1 MFIDGLTPPLSLHLS
16 PHGHQALSRT
26 VTVWRKIVI
35 AIVVPCQSVVMFPN
49 SWVDD
54 NVINKLES
62 VKHSEDGKKKM
73 ENGLH
78 NTLKS
83 TS

>member
-1 MFIDGLTPPLSLHLS
+1 
-16 PHGHQALSRT
+16 
-26 VTVWRKIVI
+26 
-35 AIVVPCQSVVMFPN
+35 MFPN

-62 VKHSEDGKKKM
+62 VKHSKDGKKKKM